1 MLYKKALLKSSNI
14 MLCGRREIFI
24 YISRELLPSIGN
36 NNDKTLSVA
45 ASLVMVNA
53 GRSFSVRKGEMD
65 IIAVL
70 RRCPAK
76 AIADLQAFGYC

>member
-1 MLYKKALLKSSNI
+1 MTK
-14 MLCGRREIFI
+14 
-24 YISRELLPSIGN
+24 
-36 NNDKTLSVA
+36 LSVA

-65 IIAVL
+65 IIAFL
-70 RRCPAK
+70 RRCHAK